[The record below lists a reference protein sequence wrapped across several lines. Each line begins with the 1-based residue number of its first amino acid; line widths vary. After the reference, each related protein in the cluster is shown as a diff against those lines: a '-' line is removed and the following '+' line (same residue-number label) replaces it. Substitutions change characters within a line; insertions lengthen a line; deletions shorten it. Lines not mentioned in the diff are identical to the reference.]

1 MKGSSTKLAD
11 KLALSPGA
19 LVYVGDKPGQ
29 GMALVLWRY
38 DKANLKKTPA
48 PSLEEL
54 QGLPRGGIAWLQV
67 TGLGDT
73 DYLSKTGEIFGLH
86 PLTMEDILNTR
97 QSPKLE
103 EFPEYLFLALKIPS
117 FDPTESVIKTKQ
129 LSLVLGKG
137 WLLSFEE
144 EGGEDLQPLLAR
156 LKQAD
161 SRLRKQKAGYLTYA
175 IWDLVQDHYFAEI
188 EKMNQRLDEMEDMV
202 LENPSP
208 AVLAEIYRLRRASV
222 GLRKNLWPLREM
234 ASSFQKTAS
243 DWPGQSLSP
252 YLRDLYEHIVQ
263 AMDMNDALRE
273 NLASLMDL
281 YLNQKSHRMNEIM
294 KILTI
299 MATIFIP
306 LTFLAGIYGMNFKYM
321 PELDWIY
328 AYPLLLG
335 IMVLVAV
342 LMLVFFRSKGW
353 LGGKN

>member
-1 MKGSSTKLAD
+1 
-11 KLALSPGA
+11 
-19 LVYVGDKPGQ
+19 
-29 GMALVLWRY
+29 
-38 DKANLKKTPA
+38 
-48 PSLEEL
+48 
-54 QGLPRGGIAWLQV
+54 
-67 TGLGDT
+67 
-73 DYLSKTGEIFGLH
+73 
-86 PLTMEDILNTR
+86 
-97 QSPKLE
+97 
-103 EFPEYLFLALKIPS
+103 
-117 FDPTESVIKTKQ
+117 
-129 LSLVLGKG
+129 
-137 WLLSFEE
+137 
-144 EGGEDLQPLLAR
+144 
-156 LKQAD
+156 
-161 SRLRKQKAGYLTYA
+161 
-175 IWDLVQDHYFAEI
+175 
-188 EKMNQRLDEMEDMV
+188 MV